1 MLETI
6 TFREFCA
13 SQGYKP
19 NDKDKNLG
27 MLANEMGV
35 SISYVSKLYNSK
47 MMGFSEKGKKWNK
60 VCDYVAKFDY
70 KLINDNELSNYST
83 VAVKKNK
90 RLEKQVE
97 MLTEQVKTLQ
107 TQLENYS
114 QLLRLAQRICET
126 DFASSKQKQ
135 KIIRARNQR
144 GTE

>member
-19 NDKDKNLG
+19 SDKKKNLS
-27 MLANEMGV
+27 MLANEIGV

-47 MMGFSEKGKKWNK
+47 MMGFSEKGKKWDK

-70 KLINDNELSNYST
+70 ALVNDNEISNYST
-83 VAVKKNK
+83 IATKKCEK
-90 RLEKQVE
+90 LEKQVE
-97 MLTEQVKTLQ
+97 ILTDQVKLLQ

-144 GTE
+144 RTE